1 MTVTEVRNAAVAW
14 AREMATDDTHGYDQ
28 AQRWGERGD
37 YDCSSLVISAYKKA
51 GVPLTCTYTGNMKAD
66 MLTHGFSN
74 VTSSITLSTGKGL
87 KKGDV
92 LLHETYHTALYIG
105 DGKIVHAAG
114 NEYGRAT
121 GGKPGDQTGK
131 EICVANYYNMPWQV
145 VLRYA
150 KVTSVPTGSRPYTIK
165 AGDSLWAIAE
175 RELGAGYR
183 YPEIMKLNNLTEKT
197 VIVPG
202 QVIYLPGGEEQPP
215 AQEETETTKVSV
227 ELPVLKQGDSGEVV
241 RVIQLLL
248 LNAGISVGD
257 TGADGDFGENTWV
270 AVCDLQRE
278 HGTTVNGI
286 IKSAEWRVLLGL

>member
-14 AREMATDDTHGYDQ
+14 AKAMAADDTHGYDQ

-37 YDCSSLVISAYKKA
+37 YDCSSLVISAFKKA
-51 GVPLTCTYTGNMKAD
+51 GVPLTCTFTGNMKAD

-150 KVTSVPTGSRPYTIK
+150 KVTAAPTGSRVYTIK

-202 QVIYLPGGEEQPP
+202 QVIYLPGEASQDPP
-215 AQEETETTKVSV
+215 VEETATTKVNV
-227 ELPVLKQGDSGEVV
+227 ELPVLKQGDSGETV

-286 IKSAEWRVLLGL
+286 VGAAEWRSLLQL

>member
-14 AREMATDDTHGYDQ
+14 AKAMAADDTHGYDQ

-37 YDCSSLVISAYKKA
+37 YDCSSLVISAFKKA
-51 GVPLTCTYTGNMKAD
+51 GVPLTCTFTGNMKAD

-150 KVTSVPTGSRPYTIK
+150 KVTAAPTGSRVYTIK

-175 RELGAGYR
+175 RELGAGHR

-202 QVIYLPGGEEQPP
+202 QVIYLPGEGKQDPP
-215 AQEETETTKVSV
+215 VEETATTKVNV
-227 ELPVLKQGDSGEVV
+227 ELPVLKQGDSGETV

-248 LNAGISVGD
+248 LNAGISVGE

-286 IKSAEWRVLLGL
+286 VGAAEWRSLLQL

>member
-14 AREMATDDTHGYDQ
+14 AKAMAADDTHGYDQ

-37 YDCSSLVISAYKKA
+37 YDCSSLVISAFKKA

-150 KVTSVPTGSRPYTIK
+150 KVTAAPTGSRVYTIK

-175 RELGAGYR
+175 RELGAGHR

-202 QVIYLPGGEEQPP
+202 QVIYLPGEGKQDPP
-215 AQEETETTKVSV
+215 VEETATTKVNV
-227 ELPVLKQGDSGEVV
+227 ELPVLKQGDSGETV

-248 LNAGISVGD
+248 LNAGISVGE

-286 IKSAEWRVLLGL
+286 VGAAEWRSLLQL

>member
-14 AREMATDDTHGYDQ
+14 AKAIAADDTHGYDQ
-28 AQRWGERGD
+28 SSRWGND
-37 YDCSSLVISAYKKA
+37 YDCSSLVISAFKNA

-121 GGKPGDQTGK
+121 GGKTGDQTGK

-150 KVTSVPTGSRPYTIK
+150 KVTSAPTGSRVYTIK